1 MMYGE
6 TFSLFDYPQSIYL
19 FAYTFSIFILQT
31 FTCTFILWNLSV
43 SESTRILTMSA
54 SSSLTA
60 TGSLLYIQNQGYPN
74 NKISASDTSGSCSV
88 EVQDCS
94 SQIKVYLVH
103 FQLGDGGGSCTGT
116 QQLQIDDDGT
126 VQTLT
131 CSDNTNFEIT
141 LKWTSSIN
149 YLTVTLGNSG
159 RVNDGYFWLGFEG
172 KMSVPKEACI
182 LISRSRCA

>member
-1 MMYGE
+1 
-6 TFSLFDYPQSIYL
+6 
-19 FAYTFSIFILQT
+19 
-31 FTCTFILWNLSV
+31 
-43 SESTRILTMSA
+43 MSA

-60 TGSLLYIQNQGYPN
+60 TGSILYIQNQGYP

-94 SQIKVYLVH
+94 SQIRVFLVH

-131 CSDNTNFEIT
+131 CSDNTDFEIT
-141 LKWTSSIN
+141 LQLTSTTN

-159 RVNDGYFWLGFEG
+159 GVNDGYFWLGFEG
-172 KMSVPKEACI
+172 RISFLMKQTFKHRVNSI
-182 LISRSRCA
+182 LPLTIAS